1 MNYAL
6 LDHLEI
12 FMSRDTGEWV
22 NKLIKEGVAN
32 TQGEINADK
41 LNLLTGAFVSSLL
54 DAMREAD
61 IDINEVHERFKQLH
75 SHGDVHAMYYLLYL
89 IFATLEIDLPYLF
102 LAVSANETVLAKYLD
117 EFMLDFED
125 YLTDI

>member
-12 FMSRDTGEWV
+12 FMSRDTGELV

-32 TQGEINADK
+32 TQGEISADK
-41 LNLLTGAFVSSLL
+41 LNLMTGAFVSSLL
-54 DAMREAD
+54 DAMQEAD

-75 SHGDVHAMYYLLYL
+75 SRGDVYAMYYLLYL
-89 IFATLEIDLPYLF
+89 IFAMMEIDLPYLF
-102 LAVSANETVLAKYLD
+102 LAVSANEAVLAKYMD